1 MYGLVGIWTW
11 FNDYLDEVDNE
22 KFLHMGSMG

>member
-1 MYGLVGIWTW
+1 MLGLVGIWTW

-22 KFLHMGSMG
+22 KFLHKGSMG